1 MKFDF
6 EIVKFD
12 VTDIITTSTPDG
24 LINGGEG
31 GSTGTIVIPKPASEI
46 DINS

>member
-12 VTDIITTSTPDG
+12 VADIITTSNDG
-24 LINGGEG
+24 LINGGDN
-31 GSTGTIVIPKPASEI
+31 GSSGTIVIPKPASEI